1 VAGSA
6 LIEYLEGE
14 GSIGEFLTS
23 QQQPFFA

>member
-14 GSIGEFLTS
+14 ESIGEFLTS